1 MKYLFG
7 LSEIN
12 VDKFITPWT
21 FQHFLSGIYIT
32 YVLKYMKYSD
42 VFSFIVYNLIHFI
55 YELKDYIFTYYYN
68 IKRNNSKGNLNLLY
82 NSYLNTIGDLLFG
95 MIGSILILY
104 MIQVNKNILNIKIL
118 KTLTIMWGLITCLF
132 CFCLYLYMVG

>member
-42 VFSFIVYNLIHFI
+42 VFSFIVYNLIHF
-55 YELKDYIFTYYYN
+55 
-68 IKRNNSKGNLNLLY
+68 
-82 NSYLNTIGDLLFG
+82 YL
-95 MIGSILILY
+95 
-104 MIQVNKNILNIKIL
+104 
-118 KTLTIMWGLITCLF
+118 
-132 CFCLYLYMVG
+132 